1 MRGGATPR
9 TNRPHVLF
17 AILDWG
23 MGHATRTWPLILATR
38 QLGAEVTIATR
49 GTAAAW
55 IEARMAEWDRHN
67 PEAPA
72 PWRRI
77 DKPGVTIR
85 YGAGRDTRFR
95 IAAQLPGYLV
105 ATSRER
111 RWVRQAIPQRGITH
125 VFSDNCYG
133 CTAAASGV
141 SSVLLSHQLR
151 LPVPLALQ
159 PLVRWQVRRW
169 AHAFSAVWVPDLPGS
184 PLAGRLSQ
192 PLSEHTEF
200 VGPLSRFL
208 GTVDPAPTPQ
218 DAPVLLGLVS
228 GPEPQR
234 SKLEEDLRT
243 QFLRDGRP
251 ALILSGQPSGGQRRD
266 RNVLTLHDADD
277 LQFQQAVRNAGH
289 IVCRSGYSTLMDLA
303 VLGRTA
309 TLVPTLGQPEQEYL
323 ARFWHR
329 EHGWPTLHPNDV
341 AGHPLGEREGQPI
354 SIELAVPTDLMRR
367 WLFPSPPTEPPPAP

>member
-1 MRGGATPR
+1 
-9 TNRPHVLF
+9 
-17 AILDWG
+17 
-23 MGHATRTWPLILATR
+23 MGR
-38 QLGAEVTIATR
+38 
-49 GTAAAW
+49 
-55 IEARMAEWDRHN
+55 
-67 PEAPA
+67 
-72 PWRRI
+72 
-77 DKPGVTIR
+77 K
-85 YGAGRDTRFR
+85 
-95 IAAQLPGYLV
+95 
-105 ATSRER
+105 TSL
-111 RWVRQAIPQRGITH
+111 
-125 VFSDNCYG
+125 
-133 CTAAASGV
+133 
-141 SSVLLSHQLR
+141 VLLSHQLR

-159 PLVRWQVRRW
+159 PLARWQVRRW

-208 GTVDPAPTPQ
+208 GTVEPAPTPQ

-234 SKLEEDLRT
+234 SQLEEDLRT

-251 ALILSGQPSGGQRRD
+251 ALILSGQPGGGLRRD

-277 LQFQQAVRNAGH
+277 LQFQQAVRTAKH

-323 ARFWHR
+323 ARFWNR
-329 EHGWPTLHPNDV
+329 EHDWPTLHPNDV
-341 AGHPLGEREGQPI
+341 AGHRLGEREGQPI

-367 WLFPSPPTEPPPAP
+367 WLFPSTPTESPPAP